1 MTKNEKL
8 LNAVRIGKFGFECI
22 TSIGTGYV
30 VSSILEKVMPENVKI
45 FRYLCSMVAG
55 AVMAEMAYEKE
66 DEYIEKVFKPLEDY
80 LEAKIKEEKSLEPE
94 EEVVLE

>member
-22 TSIGTGYV
+22 VSYGTGCV
-30 VSSILEKVMPENVKI
+30 VSTILEKVMPENVKM
-45 FRYLCSMVAG
+45 FRYLCSMAAG
-55 AVMAEMAYEKE
+55 AVMAAMTYEKE
-66 DEYIEKVFKPLEDY
+66 DEYIEKVFKPLEDH